1 MTRPTAIR
9 VAIIV
14 AIVLSLELVCQ
25 LGWVKPGLLTPPTR
39 MVTEL
44 VSLMQTSAFWD
55 SVWISTRSIIIAF
68 VLATGV
74 GSVLGLLLHSS
85 PRVRESVEPLIASYY
100 ALPFF
105 VVYPLLIV
113 LMGMNQKPIIL
124 IGFLYA
130 VMAMI
135 IGVLNGLDRIPAVLR
150 RTGQTYRMSGIQQA
164 FYISLPAAA
173 PYVFTGG
180 KLAFGYAITGVLGSE
195 FILADAGFGY
205 NIAFAYNN
213 FDDKKMYA
221 YLLFLIIVIS
231 LVTILIYRAERAVEH
246 RSGTGRISGERA
258 AVSRV
263 SKVVAAAV
271 VAGILL
277 LLWQWA
283 HFVVGREA
291 LASPEATMTHFWTL
305 VQTERFWFQ
314 AAETFKALGLALLI
328 SCVAGAIFGSLIGM
342 SPMAIKVA
350 SPMLV
355 TLYALPKV
363 TLYPLVLLFFG
374 VGLTAKVAFG
384 AMYGM
389 IPMMLIVIN
398 AIQSMNQALPKTAR
412 VLRLT
417 RAQTLGT
424 VVVPAM
430 VPELVTGLRVS
441 FSITFLGVM
450 IGEMFASSRGLG
462 FLLMNSINVNDTS
475 TIMAV
480 TILVALFAVTINAGL
495 LAFERSVS
503 RD

>member
-1 MTRPTAIR
+1 MSRATAIR
-9 VAIIV
+9 VAIIAAV
-14 AIVLSLELVCQ
+14 IVILELVCQ
-25 LGWVKPGLLTPPTR
+25 LGWVRPGLLTPPTR

-44 VSLMQTSAFWD
+44 VALMQTSSFWQ
-55 SVWISTRSIIIAF
+55 SVWISTHSIVIAF
-68 VLATGV
+68 VCAVIV
-74 GSVLGLLLHSS
+74 GSVIGLLLHSA
-85 PRVRESVEPLIASYY
+85 PRVRGSVEPLIASYY

-105 VVYPLLIV
+105 VIYPLLIV
-113 LMGMNQKPIIL
+113 LLGMNHKPIIL

-135 IGVLNGLDRIPAVLR
+135 IGVLNGLDRIPVVLM
-150 RTGQTYRMSGIQQA
+150 RTGQTYRMSGPQQA

-173 PYVFTGG
+173 PYIFTGG

-195 FILADAGFGY
+195 FILADSGFGY

-221 YLLFLIIVIS
+221 HLLFLITVIS

-246 RSGTGRISGERA
+246 RSGTGRISGDRA
-258 AVSRV
+258 VDSKL
-263 SKVVAAAV
+263 SKVVAAGVIAL
-271 VAGILL
+271 ILL
-277 LLWQWA
+277 ALWQWA
-283 HFVVGREA
+283 HVVVGREA
-291 LASPEATMTHFWTL
+291 LASPAVTLTHFTML
-305 VQTERFWFQ
+305 VQTEQLWFH
-314 AAETFKALGLALLI
+314 AAETFKALGMALMI
-328 SCVAGAIFGSLIGM
+328 SCGAGAILGALIGI

-374 VGLTAKVAFG
+374 VGLSAKVVFG

-389 IPMMLIVIN
+389 IPIMLIVIN
-398 AIQSMNQALPKTAR
+398 AIQSMNQVLLKTAR
-412 VLRLT
+412 VMRLT
-417 RAQTLGT
+417 KMQSLGT
-424 VVVPAM
+424 VVIPAM
-430 VPELVTGLRVS
+430 IPELVTGIRIS

-462 FLLMNSINVNDTS
+462 FMLMNSININDTS
-475 TIMAV
+475 TMMAV
-480 TILVALFAVTINAGL
+480 TVMVAIFAVVINASL
-495 LAFERSVS
+495 LSLEHAVS